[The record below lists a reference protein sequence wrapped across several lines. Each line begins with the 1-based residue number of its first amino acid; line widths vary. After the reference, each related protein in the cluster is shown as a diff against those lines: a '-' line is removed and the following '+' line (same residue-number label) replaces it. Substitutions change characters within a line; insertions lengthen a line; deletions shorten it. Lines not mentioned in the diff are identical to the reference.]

1 MTAPLRTG
9 DQVTVK
15 VALGPRAYDIVIGR
29 GLLASLGRRLQA
41 LKPGAKAAI
50 VTDANVEKLLLA
62 AAQSGLAADVPATH
76 ISVPPGEGSKSF
88 AMFERVCEALIAAK
102 LERGDVVVALGGGVV
117 GDLAGFCA
125 AAVRRG
131 LDYVQVPTTLLAQV
145 DSSVGG
151 KTAINS
157 RHGKNLIG
165 AFHQPVLVVAD
176 TALLDSLPPREF
188 RAGYAEVAKYGLL
201 GDAGF
206 FAWLEANVDD
216 VFAGAEDGDGAS
228 IRGGAETGAGP
239 LPLAPNL
246 LAPSPLAPREYAI
259 WKSIRMKAEIVAR
272 DERETGDRALLN
284 LGHTFGHAFEAAAGF
299 SGRLLHGEAVAL
311 GTALA
316 FDFSAR
322 LGLLPQAEAERV
334 KRHLGKVGLPTH
346 IRDVPGGVPGVD
358 ALMDLMAQDKKVKRG
373 RLTFILARAVEAAFV
388 APDVEAAQVRAF
400 LADKLA
406 P

>member
-1 MTAPLRTG
+1 MTAALRTSEPA
-9 DQVTVK
+9 TVR
-15 VALGPRAYDIVIGR
+15 VALDARAYDIVIGR
-29 GLLASLGRRLQA
+29 GGLASLGRRVAA

-50 VTDANVEKLLLA
+50 VTDTTVEKLLLGATQSALTA
-62 AAQSGLAADVPATH
+62 AGVAATH
-76 ISVPPGEGSKSF
+76 VSVPPGEGSKSI
-88 AMFERVCEALIAAK
+88 AMFERVCDALIAARV
-102 LERGDVVVALGGGVV
+102 ERGDMVIALGGGVV

-165 AFHQPVLVVAD
+165 AFHQPILVVAD
-176 TALLDSLPPREF
+176 TALLDTLPAREF

-206 FAWLEANVDD
+206 FAWLEANADD
-216 VFAGAEDGDGAS
+216 VFKGAAGA
-228 IRGGAETGAGP
+228 
-239 LPLAPNL
+239 
-246 LAPSPLAPREYAI
+246 REHAI
-259 WKSIRMKAEIVAR
+259 ATSCRMKAEIVAR

-299 SGRLLHGEAVAL
+299 SDRLLHGEAIAL
-311 GTALA
+311 GMTLA
-316 FDFSAR
+316 FEFSAR
-322 LGLLPQAEAERV
+322 LGLAPPAEAERV

-346 IRDVPGGVPGVD
+346 ISDVPGGVPAADG
-358 ALMDLMAQDKKVKRG
+358 LMDLMAQDKKVKRG
-373 RLTFILARAVEAAFV
+373 QLAFILVRAVGQAFV
-388 APDVEAAQVRAF
+388 AADVDAAEVRGF
-400 LADKLA
+400 LQDKLA
-406 P
+406 EILKR

>member
-9 DQVTVK
+9 DPVTVP
-15 VALGPRAYDIVIGR
+15 VALGARAYDIVIGR
-29 GLLASLGRRLQA
+29 GLLGSLGRRLQA

-165 AFHQPVLVVAD
+165 AFHQPILVVAD

-206 FAWLEANVDD
+206 FAWLEANADD
-216 VFAGAEDGDGAS
+216 VFAGAGA
-228 IRGGAETGAGP
+228 A
-239 LPLAPNL
+239 
-246 LAPSPLAPREYAI
+246 REHAI
-259 WKSIRMKAEIVAR
+259 ATSCRMKAEIVAR

-311 GTALA
+311 GMALA

-322 LGLLPQAEAERV
+322 LGLLPQPEAERV
-334 KRHLGKVGLPTH
+334 KRHLGKAGLPTH

-373 RLTFILARAVEAAFV
+373 RLTFILARAVGAAFV

>member
-9 DQVTVK
+9 DPDTVP
-15 VALGPRAYDIVIGR
+15 VALGARAYDIVIGR
-29 GLLASLGRRLQA
+29 GLLGSLGRRLQA

-62 AAQSGLAADVPATH
+62 ATQSGLAAADVPATH

-165 AFHQPVLVVAD
+165 AFHQPILVVAD

-206 FAWLEANVDD
+206 FAWLEANADD
-216 VFAGAEDGDGAS
+216 VFAGAGA
-228 IRGGAETGAGP
+228 A
-239 LPLAPNL
+239 
-246 LAPSPLAPREYAI
+246 REHAI
-259 WKSIRMKAEIVAR
+259 ATSCRMKAEIVAR

-311 GTALA
+311 GMALA

-322 LGLLPQAEAERV
+322 LGLLPQPEAERV
-334 KRHLGKVGLPTH
+334 KRHLGKAGLPTH

-373 RLTFILARAVEAAFV
+373 RLTFILVRAVGAAFV
-388 APDVEAAQVRAF
+388 APEVDAAQVRAF
-400 LADKLA
+400 LADKLSADKLA